1 MVPFFM
7 LWYKLTHEDESRGSQ
22 AQEARA
28 EAQITACGAISI
40 TTEGRGRACVCV
52 CGGVPPTGQE
62 KWVLAIRV
70 SNSKP
75 GQENSSNS
83 QLSYGYLGKV
93 AQLGALSGPQF
104 LGI

>member
-1 MVPFFM
+1 MRMRAGGPR
-7 LWYKLTHEDESRGSQ
+7 LKKQELKLRSQ
-22 AQEARA
+22 LVGLSPSLQRA
-28 EAQITACGAISI
+28 EA
-40 TTEGRGRACVCV
+40 ERVCV
-52 CGGVPPTGQE
+52 GGGPPTGQE

>member
-1 MVPFFM
+1 MRMRARGPR
-7 LWYKLTHEDESRGSQ
+7 LKKQELKLRSQ
-22 AQEARA
+22 LVGLSPSLQRA
-28 EAQITACGAISI
+28 KAE
-40 TTEGRGRACVCV
+40 RV
-52 CGGVPPTGQE
+52 CGGVGVPPTGQE

>member
-1 MVPFFM
+1 MRMRAGGPR
-7 LWYKLTHEDESRGSQ
+7 LKKQELKLRSQ
-22 AQEARA
+22 LVGLSPSLQRA
-28 EAQITACGAISI
+28 EA
-40 TTEGRGRACVCV
+40 ERVCV
-52 CGGVPPTGQE
+52 GGGVPPTGQE